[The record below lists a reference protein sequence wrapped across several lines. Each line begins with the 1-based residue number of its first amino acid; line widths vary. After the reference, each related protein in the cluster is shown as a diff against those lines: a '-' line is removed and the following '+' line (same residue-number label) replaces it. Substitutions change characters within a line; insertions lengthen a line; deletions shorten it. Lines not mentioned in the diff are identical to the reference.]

1 MHGYWYMI
9 IYLFFLAFCG
19 VAWKYRWN
27 IMHLR
32 RHAYQDLVEERE
44 RLHECVIDWRYPDGT
59 YVPQH
64 KRQQMFRDLQ
74 RLSRRI
80 RKHPDNPDNSHSL

>member
-1 MHGYWYMI
+1 MQDFRLI
-9 IYLFFLAFCG
+9 IIIVLVLAIG
-19 VAWKYRWN
+19 VVAWVFRWN

-32 RHAYQDLVEERE
+32 RRNYADLVEERDI
-44 RLHECVIDWRYPDGT
+44 LHECVVDWRYPDGT

-74 RLSRRI
+74 RLSRKI
-80 RKHPDNPDNSHSL
+80 RKHPDNPDNIS